1 MVVVAD
7 EPEIKTAGK
16 DFEALGAKVGVLK
29 ADLAEDDGVD
39 RLNAAIGNRPVEALL
54 ANAPAGAWRRLSRSE
69 FR

>member
-29 ADLAEDDGVD
+29 ADLAEVD
-39 RLNAAIGNRPVEALL
+39 ESAIANVTPASSL
-54 ANAPAGAWRRLSRSE
+54 AEQHRKKD
-69 FR
+69 

>member
-29 ADLAEDDGVD
+29 ADLAEVD
-39 RLNAAIGNRPVEALL
+39 ESAIANVTPASSLAEQHRKKDQPGSAAKL
-54 ANAPAGAWRRLSRSE
+54 
-69 FR
+69 